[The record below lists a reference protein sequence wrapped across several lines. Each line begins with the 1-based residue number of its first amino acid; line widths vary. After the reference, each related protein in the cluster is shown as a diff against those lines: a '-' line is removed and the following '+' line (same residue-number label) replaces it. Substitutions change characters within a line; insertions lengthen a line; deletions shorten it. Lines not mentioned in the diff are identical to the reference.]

1 MTDQKNILQTIKTA
15 IQDFMASD
23 VHELKVRAEAQRDQ
37 VASLERRMDDKIT
50 NLEHRM
56 DDRFKNLEQRMED
69 RFKAV
74 DDRFLSLERHIDDC
88 FDAGDVKAE
97 AQTKAILAAIA
108 QSKAENESLILRQ
121 IAALTERVAALEATR
136 H

>member
-1 MTDQKNILQTIKTA
+1 
-15 IQDFMASD
+15 MAPD
-23 VHELKVRAEAQRDQ
+23 VRELKVRAEAQRDQ

-56 DDRFKNLEQRMED
+56 DDRFKNFEQRVDD

-74 DDRFLSLERHIDDC
+74 DDRFASLERHIDDR
-88 FDAGDVKAE
+88 FDAGDAKAE

-108 QSKAENESLILRQ
+108 QSKAENESFILRQ
-121 IAALTERVAALEATR
+121 IAALTERMAAFEATR
-136 H
+136 P